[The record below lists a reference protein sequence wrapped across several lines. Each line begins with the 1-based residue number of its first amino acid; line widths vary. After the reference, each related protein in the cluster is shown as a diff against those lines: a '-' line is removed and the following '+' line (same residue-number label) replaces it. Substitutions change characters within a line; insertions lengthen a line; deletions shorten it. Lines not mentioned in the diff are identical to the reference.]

1 MAQRRLILVRFLDP
15 DLVLRL
21 PAVAHRGV
29 KGAGRIGVD
38 GAEVRGGGKVLVE
51 GVGGVDGLVGG
62 GGVAAGVFED
72 DGGATG
78 VVLEVG

>member
-1 MAQRRLILVRFLDP
+1 MAQRRFIPMRFLNP
-15 DLVLRL
+15 YLILRL

-29 KGAGRIGVD
+29 EGASRVGVD
-38 GAEVRGGGKVLVE
+38 GPEVRGGGEILVE